1 MRGDKVKKQSLL
13 HLFWFVAFSWLVL
26 LINQVQAVP
35 QDDASL
41 FLPLLT
47 HNPLLQTPTHSPAYG
62 VVFINSAEA
71 RSDAQQL
78 ANAQATGVEW
88 DRWPLY
94 WNRIEQSA
102 GQFSWAFQD
111 EAAIA
116 DIAAGFQINALL
128 LGTPPFYTT
137 GTPALSELPAAEL
150 TFSPIAQG
158 FSRSIAA
165 APLGLYNP
173 VFTDGTD
180 IPGPGKQINPANV
193 WARYVYTAV
202 NRYKPGG
209 VLAQAQNWAVG
220 VGITHWEMW
229 NEPDLSLFW
238 DGSVADYARLL
249 KVGYMAAK
257 QADAAA
263 QVLFGG
269 LANSDAHLGFYD
281 EVLDL
286 YDTDPLANQYGYFH
300 DILATHNYFYAWR
313 TWYHVFRA
321 KNTQTAHGIN
331 HPVWVNES
339 GVPAWD
345 DYPGPTWESTSPYRA
360 TMSESADFAIQNAI
374 YATYA
379 GASVLFHF
387 QLYDGCGNQP
397 GGTDFPPHNGE
408 LCGLPQYPICAGDA
422 FGLYRNPTD
431 AACFRQHPQPETPRP
446 VLTAYQVLTTYFRD
460 VQPYWRLRP
469 GGTTPTDGPQE
480 WIAFYQPHTG
490 NRIVGMWAR
499 FGTVQTAVI
508 TATSTSALLVYPDG
522 LTDTITPTNGV
533 YTIPLAAATNLNAP
547 WDPTL
552 YAIGGR
558 PVILIEQ
565 DLSGP

>member
-1 MRGDKVKKQSLL
+1 MKKQHLL
-13 HLFWFVAFSWLVL
+13 HVSWLTGFCL
-26 LINQVQAVP
+26 LILLIGQARATP
-35 QDDASL
+35 QDDPPLFMPLVARDTFFTAS
-41 FLPLLT
+41 T
-47 HNPLLQTPTHSPAYG
+47 SIPAYG

-78 ANAQATGVEW
+78 ANGQATGVEW
-88 DRWPLY
+88 DRWPMY
-94 WNRIEQSA
+94 WNRIEQTA
-102 GQFSWAFQD
+102 GQFSWAYQD

-137 GTPALSELPAAEL
+137 GIASQTELPADEI
-150 TFSPIAQG
+150 TFSPIAND
-158 FSRSIAA
+158 FRRVNAA
-165 APLGLYNP
+165 TPIGLYAS

-180 IPGPGKQINPANV
+180 IPGPGKQINPTNV
-193 WARYVYTAV
+193 WARYVYTTV

-209 VLAQAQNWAVG
+209 VIAQAQGWPVG

-229 NEPDLSLFW
+229 NEPDLTFFW
-238 DGSVADYARLL
+238 DGTVADFARLL
-249 KVGYMAAK
+249 KVGYVAAK

-263 QVLFGG
+263 QVMFGG

-281 EVLDL
+281 EVLDV
-286 YDTDPLANQYGYFH
+286 YDTDPLAGQFGYFH

-331 HPVWVNES
+331 KPVWLNES
-339 GVPAWD
+339 GVPVWN
-345 DYPGPTWESTSPYRA
+345 DYPGPIWEPTSPYRA
-360 TMSESADFAIQNAI
+360 TMNESADFAIQNAFF
-374 YATYA
+374 ATYA
-379 GASVLFHF
+379 GATAIFHF
-387 QLYDGCGNQP
+387 QLYDACGNQP

-446 VLTAYQVLTTYFRD
+446 VMTAYQVLTTYFRD
-460 VQPYWRLRP
+460 VEPYWRLRP
-469 GGTTPTDGPQE
+469 GGTTPSNGPQE
-480 WIAFYQPHTG
+480 WIAFYQPETG

-499 FGTVQTAVI
+499 FGTAQTAVI
-508 TATSTSALLVYPDG
+508 TATSTTALLVYPDG
-522 LTDTITPTNGV
+522 MTDTITPTNGV
-533 YTIPLAAATNLNAP
+533 YSIPLPAATNLNAP

-565 DLSGP
+565 DPH